1 MCENVPSHDGAPA
14 TQQKATFEMSHSHTS
29 PLAGKHVVVVG
40 GTSGIG
46 QAIAEHA
53 LAAGAS
59 VTVAS
64 RDPRRAAQS
73 FGSDVRTEQ
82 VDLSDT
88 ASVEALFA
96 RLGGIDH
103 LVLSAGP
110 GAMGTVREL
119 PSAQARPYMDTKFWG
134 YYDAVRGAADS
145 IADDGSITLVGGGA
159 SRKHAPG
166 RPVMAAVNAA
176 LEAFGKANA
185 IDLAPVRVNIIA
197 PGLVDTPAYAGLPEE
212 IRQSMFEGYARTVP
226 AGRVGTA
233 QDVASAAMFLMTNSH
248 VTGTVVDVDGG
259 VQVV

>member
-1 MCENVPSHDGAPA
+1 
-14 TQQKATFEMSHSHTS
+14 MSNPLTSS
-29 PLAGKHVVVVG
+29 PLGGKHVVVVG

-46 QAIAEHA
+46 HAVAEHA
-53 LAAGAS
+53 LAAGAT

-64 RDPRRAAQS
+64 RDPQRAAVTL
-73 FGSDVRTEQ
+73 GPDVRTEQ
-82 VDLSDT
+82 VDLGDT

-96 RLGGIDH
+96 RIGGIDH

-110 GAMGTVREL
+110 GAMGTVRQL
-119 PSAQARPYMDTKFWG
+119 SSAEARPFMDTKFWG
-134 YYDAVRGAADS
+134 YYDAVREAADT
-145 IADDGSITLVGGGA
+145 IAADGSITLVGGGA

-185 IDLAPVRVNIIA
+185 IDLAPVRVNVIA

-212 IRQSMFEGYARTVP
+212 IRQGMFDGYAQSVP

-233 QDVASAAMFLMTNSH
+233 DDVASAAMFLMTNSH
-248 VTGTVVDVDGG
+248 VTGTVLDVDGG
-259 VQVV
+259 VQVA